1 MRLRLPSSLLA
12 LIAAVAPLMG
22 SAAAPNLS
30 ELRLPAGF
38 AIEVWAGDVAN
49 ARSMTRSPRGTVFVG
64 TRTGGGRV
72 YAIRE
77 GEGGKRDVTVIAS
90 GLNSPNGVA
99 FRQGALYV
107 AEIDRITRYDDIDT
121 QLDQGVAKLRAP
133 VTIATLPAD
142 RHHGWRYIAFGP
154 DDKLYVPIGAPC
166 NVCDRD
172 SDGYSMITRM
182 NPDGSGREVVARG
195 VRNTVGFRWHPK
207 TGDLW
212 FTDNGRDML
221 GDDTPPCELNRVS
234 RVGEHFGFPFCHGKD
249 VVDPQFGKLGRCDQ
263 ITQPVQELGPHV
275 APLGM
280 LFDSEGSAI
289 IAEHGSWNRAEK
301 IGYRLTRVRLQGNRA
316 TGYEEFVGGWLR
328 PDGKVTGRPV
338 DLLALPDGSILVSD
352 DLAGVVY
359 RIYKSG

>member
-1 MRLRLPSSLLA
+1 MPLRLLAIVLA
-12 LIAAVAPLMG
+12 LIFAVAPSVG
-22 SAAAPNLS
+22 DAASQNLS
-30 ELRLPAGF
+30 ELRLPAGY
-38 AIEVWAGDVAN
+38 AIEVWADEVAN

-77 GEGGKRDVTVIAS
+77 GKNGKRDVKIIAS
-90 GLNSPNGVA
+90 VLNSPNGVA

-107 AEIDRITRYDDIDT
+107 AEIDRITRYDDIDA
-121 QLDQGVAKLRAP
+121 QLDQGVTTLRTA
-133 VTIATLPAD
+133 VTVATLPAD

-172 SDGYSMITRM
+172 ADGYSMITRM
-182 NPDGSGREVVARG
+182 NPDGTGREIVARG

-249 VVDPQFGKLGRCDQ
+249 VVDPQFGKLGRCVD
-263 ITQPVQELGPHV
+263 TTPPVQELGPHV
-275 APLGM
+275 APLGVM
-280 LFDSEGSAI
+280 FDADGNAI
-289 IAEHGSWNRAEK
+289 IAEHGSWNRTEK

-316 TGYEEFVGGWLR
+316 VAYEEFVGGWLR

-338 DLLALPDGSILVSD
+338 DLLALPDGSMLVSD
-352 DLAGVVY
+352 DLAGVIY
-359 RIYKSG
+359 RIFKSG